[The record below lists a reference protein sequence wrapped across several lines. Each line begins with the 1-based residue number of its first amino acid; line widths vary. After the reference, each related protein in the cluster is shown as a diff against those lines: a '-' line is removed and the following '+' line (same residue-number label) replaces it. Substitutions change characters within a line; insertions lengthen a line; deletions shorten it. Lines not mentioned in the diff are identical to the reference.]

1 MELSIWTFIIVCP
14 MVFLASFV
22 DAVAGGGGLISLPAY
37 LLAGVQPKF
46 AIGTNKLSSAIGTV
60 FSTARYCKNGFFD
73 LKLAIPSVIVA
84 LAGSYIGAKTVLVTN
99 DEVLKY
105 ILIVV
110 LPVVAFFVLKK
121 KNFNEVKNKPKRIT
135 QFIIAVLASFV
146 VGMYD
151 GFYGPGTGT
160 FLILIYTGLVKLDL
174 LTASGNTKL
183 VNLTSNITA
192 LVTFMCSGNIV
203 YALGITAS
211 VFSIVGHYLGSGMV
225 MKNGSKIVK
234 PIIVVV
240 IVLLLIK
247 ICVGL

>member
-1 MELSIWTFIIVCP
+1 
-14 MVFLASFV
+14 
-22 DAVAGGGGLISLPAY
+22 
-37 LLAGVQPKF
+37 
-46 AIGTNKLSSAIGTV
+46 
-60 FSTARYCKNGFFD
+60 
-73 LKLAIPSVIVA
+73 
-84 LAGSYIGAKTVLVTN
+84 
-99 DEVLKY
+99 
-105 ILIVV
+105 
-110 LPVVAFFVLKK
+110 
-121 KNFNEVKNKPKRIT
+121 
-135 QFIIAVLASFV
+135 
-146 VGMYD
+146 MYD

>member
-121 KNFNEVKNKPKRIT
+121 KNFNKVKNKPKRIT

-183 VNLTSNITA
+183 VNLASNITA
-192 LVTFMCSGNIV
+192 LVTFMCSDNIV